1 MMLIEPVDLLIF
13 ATAAL
18 ALNLTPGADMMFC
31 LGQGL
36 KSGPKAGLAA
46 SFGISTGS
54 AIHTVLA
61 AFGLAALIA
70 SYPVM
75 FEILRWAGVVYLVWL
90 AVQAFRTPLQV
101 DLPDGARRSTAFEAW
116 RGGMLV
122 NLLNPKVIIFTLAFI
137 PQFVD
142 PQRGSTIMQFL
153 LLGLVLN
160 IGGTIVNGVV
170 GAGAGAAREVLIRSK
185 WAISTLGYLS
195 SFVFLGL
202 AARLAFERR

>member
-61 AFGLAALIA
+61 AFGLAALIT